1 MRIPLPVKSG
11 LDERPGVV
19 VLIPMLSQQ
28 CAHLLRLDLVEVHAS
43 LRIDKGADLLLC
55 DGFAGTRQ
63 PIRLSAQGSLRE
75 TRRTGDSLTQPP
87 MAVRIRRRLR
97 LRPTHDDGEDDADDG
112 G

>member
-11 LDERPGVV
+11 LDERPGVLV
-19 VLIPMLSQQ
+19 FLMPE
-28 CAHLLRLDLVEVHAS
+28 LVEVHAL
-43 LRIDKGADLLLC
+43 LRIGKGADLLLC
-55 DGFAGTRQ
+55 DGFAGRTTW
-63 PIRLSAQGSLRE
+63 IRLSAQGSLRE

-112 G
+112 E